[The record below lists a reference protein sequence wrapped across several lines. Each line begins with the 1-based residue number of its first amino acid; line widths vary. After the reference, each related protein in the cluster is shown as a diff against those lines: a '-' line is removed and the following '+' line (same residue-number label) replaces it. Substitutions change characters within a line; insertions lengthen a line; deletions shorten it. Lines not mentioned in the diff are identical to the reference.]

1 MDILW
6 RRQVDL
12 STILKTLPADSWSS
26 TNGVFV
32 CGGLSFSFTS

>member
-12 STILKTLPADSWSS
+12 CTILKSMPADSWTI
-26 TNGVFV
+26 TNDVFV
-32 CGGLSFSFTS
+32 REKCS